1 MSADRMSPLDA
12 TFLHAEDRVSH
23 MHIGSVGI
31 LEGPPPAHDDLL
43 AMVEGKLHLI
53 PRYRQIV
60 RFVPF
65 QLGRPVW
72 VDDPEFDIAY
82 HIRRTALPEGGG
94 DDQLRNLVGRVMAQ
108 QLDRTKPLWEIWL
121 VENLENDRWALLSK
135 VHHCMV
141 DGVSGAELL
150 SVVLDIFEEPPPTP
164 EPPPWIPQP
173 SPSSVGLATEAVVDL
188 VRSPYEQVRAIR
200 ASLRVP
206 RRAAHAAVEVAKGL
220 ASVATVAVPPPQS
233 SLNGTIGPNRRYD
246 WTETSVADIKKV
258 RRGLGGTFNDV
269 VLAAIAGGF
278 RRLLIERAEPV
289 DRVIRSLVPVSVR
302 PRDESGRAVG
312 DGTQDNQV
320 AAMFAEL
327 PVEVADPV
335 DRLRLVS
342 AQMADLKESNQAVA
356 AEALV
361 SVSAFAPPML
371 LALGLRAATK
381 APQRAVNTVTTNVPG
396 PQLPLYVLG
405 RKLLHAYPYVPVA
418 GHIRIG
424 VAIFSYDGKVSFGI
438 TGDYDSTPDL
448 HEMVAGIEAS
458 MEEMLDAAAAAELA
472 TADPRRRG
480 EGVAGRRNGRG
491 DEGEGEGRRPKA
503 KAKPS
508 AAADPEPVG
517 ARRKRSPVRTDLA
530 DGSPSSPKRRT
541 TSGRRSNGGGSDR
554 QPALGQRTTPGLHL
568 LRPPAPDPTEDVWF
582 GYPAVACGGAGDRR
596 RGEGVRHGRA
606 DQRRRLPAAEP
617 GRAGAG
623 GAAGHR

>member
-72 VDDPEFDIAY
+72 VDDPDFDIAY

-121 VENLENDRWALLSK
+121 VENLENDHWALLSK

-206 RRAAHAAVEVAKGL
+206 RRAAHAAVDVAKGL

-246 WTETSVADIKKV
+246 WTETSVDDIKKI

-335 DRLRLVS
+335 DRLRSVS

-458 MEEMLDAAAAAELA
+458 MEEMLDAAAAVELA
-472 TADPRRRG
+472 TADPARRG
-480 EGVAGRRNGRG
+480 EGVAGPGTAEDEG
-491 DEGEGEGRRPKA
+491 QGEGEGEGEGEA
-503 KAKPS
+503 I
-508 AAADPEPVG
+508 
-517 ARRKRSPVRTDLA
+517 
-530 DGSPSSPKRRT
+530 
-541 TSGRRSNGGGSDR
+541 GGG
-554 QPALGQRTTPGLHL
+554 
-568 LRPPAPDPTEDVWF
+568 
-582 GYPAVACGGAGDRR
+582 
-596 RGEGVRHGRA
+596 
-606 DQRRRLPAAEP
+606 
-617 GRAGAG
+617 
-623 GAAGHR
+623 